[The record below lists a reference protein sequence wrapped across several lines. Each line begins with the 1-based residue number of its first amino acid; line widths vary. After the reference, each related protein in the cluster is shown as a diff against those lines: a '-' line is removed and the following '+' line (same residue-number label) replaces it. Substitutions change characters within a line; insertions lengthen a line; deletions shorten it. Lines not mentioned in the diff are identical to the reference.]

1 MSKEQAKENMDF
13 VLMMLQRAMKTSG
26 VAIGFDMMNKKLVLQ
41 DVKTQLIS
49 RIDLED
55 LNKALINN

>member
-41 DVKTQLIS
+41 DVKT
-49 RIDLED
+49 
-55 LNKALINN
+55 